1 MASFSKVD
9 DNLMQ
14 IPPEL
19 MQFVKRDTYS
29 LLVKGNS
36 GTGKTTLSL
45 TILRALEIRS
55 NFFYISTRLSPRQLF
70 CKLSL
75 ARQVCR

>member
-29 LLVKGNS
+29 LLVTGNS

-55 NFFYISTRLSPRQLF
+55 NFFYLF
-70 CKLSL
+70 FA
-75 ARQVCR
+75 ARSNCYHKHE

>member
-45 TILRALEIRS
+45 TILRALEESEVISFTYPPGSLRG
-55 NFFYISTRLSPRQLF
+55 NFL
-70 CKLSL
+70 
-75 ARQVCR
+75 